1 MRLIINFGNVDE
13 KNCFY
18 VYTNYNIVFYIK
30 NIRRL
35 LVAIAIEGMNGVGKI
50 TILKYISDKFGFE
63 FIDKPVKYIF
73 GSKQDSG

>member
-1 MRLIINFGNVDE
+1 MV
-13 KNCFY
+13 
-18 VYTNYNIVFYIK
+18 
-30 NIRRL
+30 
-35 LVAIAIEGMNGVGKI
+35 IAIEGMNGVETI